1 MFPYEIPKYSHDWLR
16 GYKGFEDMSDELLNK
31 AMDVLYTIT
40 FAYLNSKEIIEEYER
55 KKARE
60 G

>member
-16 GYKGFEDMSDELLNK
+16 RYKGFEDMSDELLNK